1 MVRTKIRTPPT
12 IPPRGPH
19 LPPPPLPPHLPLLV
33 VAVDRGRGG
42 TAGFHIQGPLRRPDT
57 PPVHHEGRIACNA
70 STSLPPTVLRRLPP
84 PPNCRPSRPRSA
96 GHRRPPQRRA
106 LWMFNFVHPLPK
118 QFQRTQN
125 NFQLCEPKPIKPRP
139 MFSSNTNCQAVNK

>member
-42 TAGFHIQGPLRRPDT
+42 IAGFHIQGPLRRPDT
-57 PPVHHEGRIACNA
+57 PPVHHQGRIPCNA
-70 STSLPPTVLRRLPP
+70 STSLPPTVLRRLPL

-96 GHRRPPQRRA
+96 RHRRPPQR
-106 LWMFNFVHPLPK
+106 PLDVQLCTSSTKTISANTK
-118 QFQRTQN
+118 QFS
-125 NFQLCEPKPIKPRP
+125 I
-139 MFSSNTNCQAVNK
+139 M